1 MGLAL
6 GPAWVDAVHPPFRS
20 AATSIEGQYRT
31 LDGDPVELERAAV
44 SWYRHADQ
52 LDELW
57 DEVDRSRRRVEDRWV
72 GRGGDGHQ
80 DRTREWV
87 AGMATSATSLRVAA
101 EGLELV
107 ATAMSDAQRRS
118 DGYVR
123 WYVETVNREYER
135 FRSMTPVQQNLSLAA
150 TKHHLDAVGWATIQ
164 AVHAQAG
171 RLDHVLASVPRRFVV
186 GPDAPWRKGISR
198 VATDQ
203 RSGSW
208 SGMLTIPIEGS
219 PVGLRISRSE
229 GMVVTQDTDGRI
241 VVGLRDS
248 YGLGPHAST
257 GTKTTFDDLPRRWQD
272 KLNRAYGEIEA
283 SATVGYIKRYT
294 FSSVEDAQDFVD
306 HLQGTTVTGRL
317 AAVARDTAG
326 FFAGPLADIGPL
338 HDRLTGR
345 EPDETAISVGLAA
358 KGSLDAGMQ
367 PLLADRISASGA
379 VSGVYTSRANGAT
392 AVGWLYETEQK
403 TGVTVGYDTTLLGGS
418 RTVLHRTDYD
428 PAGEPTQYVRQVT
441 TVGDYDHHVGTNGSY
456 VGIKE
461 LPGGIAGGH
470 VKGDVESAVRR
481 VETTTLDLG
490 RPENREV
497 FDAAGRGRPGS
508 TGDTALKERLAAA
521 GVETVR
527 EYELDRQVAEGSG
540 NILGFGAK
548 AGPQFEQQHLV
559 DSWYV
564 DPEGE
569 HRPVPVDPRLP
580 GAGIIDVTDPNE
592 PTG

>member
-6 GPAWVDAVHPPFRS
+6 GPAWVNAVHPPFRS
-20 AATSIEGQYRT
+20 AATSIEGRYRT
-31 LDGDPVELERAAV
+31 LDGDPVELERTAA
-44 SWYRHADQ
+44 SWYRDADR
-52 LDELW
+52 LDGLW
-57 DEVDRSRRRVEDRWV
+57 EDVDSSRRSAEERWI
-72 GRGGDGHQ
+72 GQGADGYQ
-80 DRTREWV
+80 DRAREWV
-87 AGMATSATSLRVAA
+87 AEVATSATSLRFAA
-101 EGLELV
+101 EGLELI

-123 WYVETVNREYER
+123 WYVESVNREYER
-135 FRSMTPVQQNLSLAA
+135 FRSMTAVEQNLSVAA
-150 TKHHLDAVGWATIQ
+150 TKHHVDAIGWATIQ

-171 RLDHVLASVPRRFVV
+171 QLDHVLASAPKRFVV
-186 GPDAPWRKGISR
+186 GPYAPWRSGISR

-248 YGLGPHAST
+248 YGLGPHAGAGS
-257 GTKTTFDDLPRRWQD
+257 KTTFDELPRRWQD

-283 SATVGYIKRYT
+283 SATIGYLKRYT
-294 FSSVEDAQDFVD
+294 FSSVQDAQDFVD

-317 AAVARDTAG
+317 AALARDTAG
-326 FFAGPLADIGPL
+326 FYAGPVADLGPL

-345 EPDETAISVGLAA
+345 EPDETVLSLGAAA

-367 PLLADRISASGA
+367 PVLADRISAS
-379 VSGVYTSRANGAT
+379 VSGSRVYTWKANGAS

-403 TGVTVGYDTTLLGGS
+403 TGLTAGYDTTLVGGS

-428 PAGEPTQYVRQVT
+428 PAGEPTTYVRQVT
-441 TVGDYDHHVGTNGSY
+441 TVGDYEHHVGTNGSY
-456 VGIKE
+456 VGVKE
-461 LPGGIAGGH
+461 LPGGVAGGH

-490 RPENREV
+490 EPANRAA
-497 FDAAGRGRPGS
+497 FDAAGEGRPGS
-508 TGDTALKERLAAA
+508 AGDTALRDRLAAA

-527 EYELDRQVAEGSG
+527 EYELDRQTGEGSG
-540 NILGFGAK
+540 RILGFGAK

-569 HRPVPVDPRLP
+569 HRPIPGDPRLP